1 MFCLSVDIQYNIL
14 EIYGLSNLDFK
25 PQAQGS
31 IPEWTFQKPMSKK
44 KWKQKFQQK
53 QQKEENKRKKLNTF
67 ISIMYYY
74 ITIQINVPTHMP
86 YPCAKSKLDFG
97 M

>member
-1 MFCLSVDIQYNIL
+1 
-14 EIYGLSNLDFK
+14 
-25 PQAQGS
+25 
-31 IPEWTFQKPMSKK
+31 MSKK
-44 KWKQKFQQK
+44 KTQKVPAENNE
-53 QQKEENKRKKLNTF
+53 KEENKKKKLHTF

-86 YPCAKSKLDFG
+86 YPYANPKLDFG

>member
-1 MFCLSVDIQYNIL
+1 MNLSKYYVK
-14 EIYGLSNLDFK
+14 EK
-25 PQAQGS
+25 R
-31 IPEWTFQKPMSKK
+31 
-44 KWKQKFQQK
+44 KQKFQQK

-86 YPCAKSKLDFG
+86 YPCASPKLNFG
-97 M
+97 T

>member
-1 MFCLSVDIQYNIL
+1 MNLSKTYVK
-14 EIYGLSNLDFK
+14 EK
-25 PQAQGS
+25 R
-31 IPEWTFQKPMSKK
+31 
-44 KWKQKFQQK
+44 KQKFQQK

>member
-1 MFCLSVDIQYNIL
+1 MFCLSTDIQYNIL

-31 IPEWTFQKPMSKK
+31 IPEKNLSKTYVK
-44 KWKQKFQQK
+44 EKRKQKFQQK
-53 QQKEENKRKKLNTF
+53 QQKEGNKRKKLNTF

-86 YPCAKSKLDFG
+86 YPCAESSLDFG

>member
-25 PQAQGS
+25 STSPRFNS
-31 IPEWTFQKPMSKK
+31 RKNLSKTYVK
-44 KWKQKFQQK
+44 EKRKQKFQQK